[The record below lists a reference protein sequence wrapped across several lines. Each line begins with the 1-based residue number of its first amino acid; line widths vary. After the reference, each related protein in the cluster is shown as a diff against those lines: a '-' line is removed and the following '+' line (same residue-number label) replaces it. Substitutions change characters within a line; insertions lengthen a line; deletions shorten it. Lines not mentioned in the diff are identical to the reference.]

1 MKRNIY
7 KVLGFFFYFPSL
19 FIIVYLQYTV
29 FVESGVDIE
38 IKGLIILIVLIYSLW
53 KWLEH
58 KKNVKEIQDKN
69 VMFRV
74 IYTGFKKLIT
84 CLGLYYLLKLIDGN
98 IEDLVLTTQLATV
111 SFSLGLFFTIL
122 GNRKK
127 K

>member
-1 MKRNIY
+1 MKRNIQ
-7 KVLGFFFYFPSL
+7 KALGFFFYFPSL

-38 IKGLIILIVLIYSLW
+38 IKGLIILIVLVFSLW

-74 IYTGFKKLIT
+74 IYTGFKKLAI
-84 CLGLYYLLKLIDGN
+84 CVGLYFLLQLIDGN
-98 IEDLVLTTQLATV
+98 IDDLVLTTQLATA
-111 SFSLGLFFTIL
+111 SFTLGLFFTIL